1 MSFRKGMMISMGKLY
16 ENLYKLP
23 RGESLVRKLARNI
36 ARMAFHSPGSVMK
49 KRDSAVEIKD
59 DLVRMCGRMDIVINV
74 TKADQDKFEFLVP
87 VCPYLYQRRDQ
98 EGVCDAAMDMDRTLI
113 RLGGGKLIIE
123 ESVTRGDPV
132 CRITVRLQV
141 MGDR

>member
-1 MSFRKGMMISMGKLY
+1 MGFRKEMMISMGKLY

-36 ARMAFHSPGSVMK
+36 AWMAFHSPGSIMK
-49 KRDSAVEIKD
+49 KRASVKEIKD
-59 DLVRMCGRMDIVINV
+59 DLVRMCERMDIVINV
-74 TKADQDKFEFLVP
+74 TKVDQDKFEFLVP
-87 VCPYLYQRRDQ
+87 ACPYAYQRRDQ

-113 RLGGGKLIIE
+113 RLGGGNLIIE

-132 CRITVRLQV
+132 CRITVHKT
-141 MGDR
+141 